1 MTDWEVWTSRW
12 DELRLYLHRQLW
24 RPLRNMM
31 NIFHVL
37 PLAAVVIL
45 FVFLATDGQFREIYI
60 ASLEGA
66 RNHTH
71 AWMASIV
78 LAFTALTLISAV
90 LYEAHNALSTMRI
103 NVIYSS
109 YSDPAAGSNLR
120 SMQRAAAFVLAF
132 LPWIGLSVGLFG
144 ARNFVADRYCHLL
157 NSAGITGN
165 ALESMQ
171 YLPVYG
177 GYRIA
182 GAVIFLGLALAYFA
196 SVGEQNRM
204 AQRAVACL
212 ALPVAALLFF
222 LFTDMFNVAHGSAGT
237 IVADIAIVAFAGF
250 YFLIYQW
257 LYRRRGGFIFSNLSS
272 GTGISLRKR
281 RRHWLAVWA
290 FLPWLALAIYFV
302 SAQYLTG
309 PLQPVTQWKDCPV
322 ASSPTPGRW
331 AVFPVAICV
340 TIAVGLVVGHTLG
353 WLSNYKW
360 RRVAICALVA
370 LLALAVELL
379 SFFGG
384 VDRAVFI
391 YRFIGPLGTVLLE
404 LLFLISTFALLA
416 VLSQRSGFP
425 ALTLVV
431 LTMVVSVMFPNYAGF
446 TAIALAA
453 VYLVFAVAGFLSRQY
468 AVGFVGLLLP
478 LIVLINWNPLRSEA
492 ITAQNLQPG
501 AVTDARSVT
510 TRFQCW
516 LAFRGVDPVAPGQP
530 APDCSRYGTPPPVLA
545 RAGKYPV
552 FIIAAEG
559 GGIYAASAVST
570 LLAKLQDAVPEF
582 SKHVFAISGVSGG
595 SLGAA
600 VFRALDHPLTSPAD
614 SNREVQPPGDKV
626 SDADDATTCA
636 QYLSAKRPPAH
647 PSSATDASSFMQKE
661 VTAIMQADHFSPVV
675 GSIVPEIFGA
685 PLSRSKALVASFDYS
700 ASAQDAE
707 AGKLLCAR
715 FWDSWSPAGDAP
727 ALVLNST
734 WVETGFR
741 VAFAPF
747 DLHAT
752 DEALYS
758 FSDVGMPDERQ
769 ANLMSAASVSARFP
783 LIMPPF
789 SVAMQNPDKTNPKMM
804 ETKRWNFVDGAY
816 SDNSGASTAIDI
828 YRAIKDTS
836 NVDLHIIL
844 ITSTNPAPNLDDASI
859 NGTVFRDT
867 VAPLDAL
874 MKVRSDLGDQA
885 VARACT
891 YIYSSPAKEENRG
904 KVSAMETNA
913 FCVNQSWKTDGTAP
927 LQMVEIQDQTYGL
940 ALGWKISATTFA
952 VIKWMLGTPD
962 GCVDPAATPSQ
973 SDDQSSAGTKN
984 PAEAQSPASGSSPAD
999 QIDAKKTTPVASAED
1014 PNAQLTKA
1022 ILRRNSCVL
1031 TSMAKLVRD
1040 AEAAANSGKIAV
1052 PRRE

>member
-1 MTDWEVWTSRW
+1 
-12 DELRLYLHRQLW
+12 
-24 RPLRNMM
+24 MM

-60 ASLEGA
+60 AALEGA
-66 RNHTH
+66 RNHTR
-71 AWMASIV
+71 AWTVSV
-78 LAFTALTLISAV
+78 VTAFAALTLISAV

-109 YSDPAAGSNLR
+109 YSDPTAGSNLR
-120 SMQRAAAFVLAF
+120 GLQRAAAFVLAF
-132 LPWIGLSVGLFG
+132 LPWVGLSVGLFG
-144 ARNFVADRYCHLL
+144 AREFVADRYCHLL
-157 NSAGITGN
+157 NSAGISGD

-182 GAVIFLGLALAYFA
+182 CAVVLLGLAVAYF
-196 SVGEQNRM
+196 SSIGEQHRM
-204 AQRAVACL
+204 AQRAVACI
-212 ALPVAALLFF
+212 AVPAGALLFF
-222 LFTDMFNVAHGSAGT
+222 LFTDLFDVTHRTAAAIIADIV
-237 IVADIAIVAFAGF
+237 IVAVTVC
-250 YFLIYQW
+250 YFVVYQR
-257 LYRRRGGFIFSNLSS
+257 LYRRRSGFIFSNLSS

-290 FLPWLALAIYFV
+290 LMPWLAMAVYFV
-302 SAQYLTG
+302 CAQYLAG
-309 PLQPVTQWKDCPV
+309 PVRPVIHWQNCPV
-322 ASSPTPGRW
+322 ASFPTPGRW
-331 AVFPVAICV
+331 AIFPVAMCV
-340 TIAVGLVVGHTLG
+340 TIAIGLVVGHTLG
-353 WLSNYKW
+353 RLSTYKW
-360 RRVAICALVA
+360 RRPAIWTIVA

-384 VDRAVFI
+384 VGRAVYI

-404 LLFLISTFALLA
+404 LLFLISTFAVLA

-425 ALTLVV
+425 ALTLAA
-431 LTMVVSVMFPNYAGF
+431 LTMVVSVMFPNYAGL

-478 LIVLINWNPLRSEA
+478 VIVLINWNPLRSEA
-492 ITAQNLQPG
+492 LTSQNLQPVA
-501 AVTDARSVT
+501 AVDARSVT
-510 TRFQCW
+510 VRFQCW
-516 LAFRGVDPVAPGQP
+516 LEFRGVAPVAPGQQ
-530 APDCSRYGTPPPVLA
+530 APDCSPYGAPPPVSA

-600 VFRALDHPLTSPAD
+600 VFRALDHPPTPAAVTI
-614 SNREVQPPGDKV
+614 RKVQPPANNV
-626 SDADDATTCA
+626 SDVDDATTCA
-636 QYLSAKRPPAH
+636 QYQSAGRPPAH
-647 PSSATDASSFMQKE
+647 PSSAKDASTFVQNE
-661 VTAIMQADHFSPVV
+661 VANIMRGDHFSPVV

-700 ASAQDAE
+700 TSAQDAE
-707 AGKLLCAR
+707 AGKQLCAP
-715 FWDSWSPAGDAP
+715 FSDSWSPAGDAP

-752 DEALYS
+752 DESLYS
-758 FSDVGMPDERQ
+758 FSDVGMPNEHQ
-769 ANLMSAASVSARFP
+769 ANLMSAAAVSARFP

-789 SVAMQNPDKTNPKMM
+789 SVAMQNPDKATPQKMD
-804 ETKRWNFVDGAY
+804 TKRWNFVDGAY
-816 SDNSGASTAIDI
+816 SDNSGASTAVDI
-828 YRAIKDTS
+828 YRAIKDTP

-891 YIYSSPAKEENRG
+891 YIYSSPGKEQKRG
-904 KVSAMETNA
+904 GVSVMESNA
-913 FCVNQSWKTDGTAP
+913 YCVNQSWKTDGSAP
-927 LQMVEIQDQTYGL
+927 LQIVEIQDQTYGL

-952 VIKWMLGTPD
+952 VVKWMLGTPD
-962 GCVDPAATPSQ
+962 GCVDRNTTPAS
-973 SDDQSSAGTKN
+973 SDDQPAVGTDSSAKS
-984 PAEAQSPASGSSPAD
+984 ESSFDQGSSAE
-999 QIDAKKTTPVASAED
+999 QTASKKTTPMATAED

-1031 TSMAKLVRD
+1031 TSVANLVRD
-1040 AEAAANSGKIAV
+1040 AEAAASSNKTAQ
-1052 PRRE
+1052 

>member
-1 MTDWEVWTSRW
+1 MTDWEVWASRW
-12 DELRLYLHRQLW
+12 DELGLYLHRQFW
-24 RPLRNMM
+24 RPLRSMM

-66 RNHTH
+66 RSHTR
-71 AWMASIV
+71 AWMASIAM
-78 LAFTALTLISAV
+78 AFAALTLISAV

-103 NVIYSS
+103 NVVYSN
-109 YSDPAAGSNLR
+109 YSDPNAGSNLR
-120 SMQRAAAFVLAF
+120 ALQRAAAFVLAF
-132 LPWIGLSVGLFG
+132 LPWAGLSIGLLG
-144 ARNFVADRYCHLL
+144 ARDFVADRYCHLL
-157 NSAGITGN
+157 NSAGITGD

-182 GAVIFLGLALAYFA
+182 GAVILLGLAVAYFS
-196 SVGEQNRM
+196 SVGEQHRM
-204 AQRAVACL
+204 AQRAVACV
-212 ALPVAALLFF
+212 AVPVGALLFF
-222 LFTDMFNVAHGSAGT
+222 LFTDLFNVDHRTFGT
-237 IVADIAIVAFAGF
+237 VIADIVIVALTVF
-250 YFLIYQW
+250 YFLIYQR
-257 LYRRRGGFIFSNLSS
+257 LYRRRRGFIFSNLSS

-281 RRHWLAVWA
+281 RRQWLAMWA
-290 FLPWLALAIYFV
+290 FMPWLALAAYFV
-302 SAQYLTG
+302 CAQYLAG
-309 PLQPVTQWKDCPV
+309 PAQAVIEWKHCPV
-322 ASSPTPGRW
+322 ASHPIPGRW
-331 AVFPVAICV
+331 AIFPAAMCV
-340 TIAVGLVVGHTLG
+340 TIAIGLIVGHTLG
-353 WLSNYKW
+353 RFSTYKW
-360 RRVAICALVA
+360 RRPAIFALVA
-370 LLALAVELL
+370 FLVLAVELL

-384 VDRAVFI
+384 VDRAVYV

-404 LLFLISTFALLA
+404 LLFLISTFAVLA

-425 ALTLVV
+425 ALTLAV
-431 LTMVVSVMFPNYAGF
+431 LTMVVSVMFPNYAGL

-453 VYLVFAVAGFLSRQY
+453 VYLLFAIAGFLSRQY

-492 ITAQNLQPG
+492 LTSQNRQPVAALDDR
-501 AVTDARSVT
+501 AVTS
-510 TRFQCW
+510 RFQCW
-516 LAFRGVDPVAPGQP
+516 LAFRGVASVAPGAP
-530 APDCSRYGTPPPVLA
+530 APDCSADGTTPPA
-545 RAGKYPV
+545 AAGTGKYPV

-570 LLAKLQDAVPEF
+570 LLAKLQDAVPQF

-600 VFRALDHPLTSPAD
+600 VFRALDHPLNSRRRRDSPEGAAAGKQRVGCGRCRRPAL
-614 SNREVQPPGDKV
+614 NTK
-626 SDADDATTCA
+626 
-636 QYLSAKRPPAH
+636 SAARPPAE
-647 PSSATDASSFMQKE
+647 PSSARDASSFLQRE
-661 VTAIMQADHFSPVV
+661 VANIMRGDHFSPVV

-700 ASAQDAE
+700 TSAQDAE
-707 AGKLLCAR
+707 AGKQLCAPFR
-715 FWDSWSPAGDAP
+715 DSWSPADDAP

-752 DEALYS
+752 DKSLYS
-758 FSDVGMPDERQ
+758 FSDVGMPDEDQ

-789 SVAMQNPDKTNPKMM
+789 SVAMQSPDKANPKSMD
-804 ETKRWNFVDGAY
+804 TKRWNFVDGAY

-828 YRAIKDTS
+828 YRAIKDTL

-891 YIYSSPAKEENRG
+891 YIYASPGKER
-904 KVSAMETNA
+904 KSASVSVKKTNA
-913 FCVNQSWKTDGTAP
+913 YCVNQSWDEKGAP
-927 LQMVEIQDQTYGL
+927 LQIVEIQDQTYGL

-952 VIKWMLGTPD
+952 VVKWMLGTPD
-962 GCVDPAATPSQ
+962 GCVGPDAAPAN
-973 SDDQSSAGTKN
+973 SDDQIRRR
-984 PAEAQSPASGSSPAD
+984 D
-999 QIDAKKTTPVASAED
+999 RDLRQI
-1014 PNAQLTKA
+1014 
-1022 ILRRNSCVL
+1022 
-1031 TSMAKLVRD
+1031 
-1040 AEAAANSGKIAV
+1040 
-1052 PRRE
+1052 

>member
-1 MTDWEVWTSRW
+1 MTDWEVWASRW
-12 DELRLYLHRQLW
+12 DELGLYLHRQLW
-24 RPLRNMM
+24 RPLRSMM

-45 FVFLATDGQFREIYI
+45 FVFLGTDGQFREIYI

-66 RNHTH
+66 RSHTR
-71 AWMASIV
+71 AWMVSIMM
-78 LAFTALTLISAV
+78 AFTALTLISAV

-103 NVIYSS
+103 NVVYSS
-109 YSDPAAGSNLR
+109 YSDPTAGSNLR
-120 SMQRAAAFVLAF
+120 GLQRAAAFVLAF
-132 LPWIGLSVGLFG
+132 LPWVGLSVGLFG
-144 ARNFVADRYCHLL
+144 AREFVADRYCHLL
-157 NSAGITGN
+157 NSAGITGD

-182 GAVIFLGLALAYFA
+182 CGVIFLGLAVAYF
-196 SVGEQNRM
+196 SSIGEQHRM
-204 AQRAVACL
+204 AQRAVACV
-212 ALPVAALLFF
+212 ALPVGALLFL
-222 LFTDMFNVAHGSAGT
+222 LFTDLFNVTHRTAGT
-237 IVADIAIVAFAGF
+237 IIADIVIVALTVF
-250 YFLIYQW
+250 YFLIYQR
-257 LYRRRGGFIFSNLSS
+257 LYRRRRGFIFLNLAS

-281 RRHWLAVWA
+281 RRHWLAMWA
-290 FLPWLALAIYFV
+290 LMPWLALAVYFV
-302 SAQYLTG
+302 CAQYIAG
-309 PLQPVTQWKDCPV
+309 PVQPVIHWKDCPV
-322 ASSPTPGRW
+322 ASYPTPGRW
-331 AVFPVAICV
+331 AIFPVAICV
-340 TIAVGLVVGHTLG
+340 TVAIGLIVGHTLG
-353 WLSNYKW
+353 RLSTYKW
-360 RRVAICALVA
+360 RRPAIWALVA

-384 VDRAVFI
+384 VDRAVYV

-404 LLFLISTFALLA
+404 LLFLISTFAVLA
-416 VLSQRSGFP
+416 ILSQRSGFP
-425 ALTLVV
+425 ALTLAL
-431 LTMVVSVMFPNYAGF
+431 LTMVVSVMFPNYAGL
-446 TAIALAA
+446 TAVALAA
-453 VYLVFAVAGFLSRQY
+453 VYLMFAVAGFLSRQY

-478 LIVLINWNPLRSEA
+478 LIVLINWNPLRSETFAVQNPQLSAA
-492 ITAQNLQPG
+492 I
-501 AVTDARSVT
+501 DANAVT
-510 TRFQCW
+510 TRFECW
-516 LAFRGVDPVAPGQP
+516 LEFRGIASVAPGRP
-530 APDCSRYGTPPPVLA
+530 APDCGPDGPLPPTAVGT
-545 RAGKYPV
+545 GKYPV

-600 VFRALDHPLTSPAD
+600 VFRALDHPLTSAAVTTH
-614 SNREVQPPGDKV
+614 EVQPPANNV

-636 QYLSAKRPPAH
+636 QYQSEKRLPAH
-647 PSSATDASSFMQKE
+647 PSSAKDATGFLQKE
-661 VTAIMQADHFSPVV
+661 VANIMRGDHFSPVV

-700 ASAQDAE
+700 TSAQDAE
-707 AGKLLCAR
+707 AGKQLCAS
-715 FWDSWSPAGDAP
+715 FSDSWSPAGDAP

-752 DEALYS
+752 DESLYS
-758 FSDVGMPDERQ
+758 FSDVGMPDEHQ

-789 SVAMQNPDKTNPKMM
+789 SVAMQNPDKAKPKMM
-804 ETKRWNFVDGAY
+804 DTKRWNFVDGAY

-828 YRAIKDTS
+828 YRAIKETP
-836 NVDLHIIL
+836 NIDLHVIL

-891 YIYSSPAKEENRG
+891 YIYASPGKERKSASGSAK
-904 KVSAMETNA
+904 ETNA
-913 FCVNQSWKTDGTAP
+913 YCVDQSWDKAGAP
-927 LQMVEIQDQTYGL
+927 LQIVEIQDQTYGL

-952 VIKWMLGTPD
+952 VVKWMLGTPD
-962 GCVDPAATPSQ
+962 GCIGPNAAPAN
-973 SDDQSSAGTKN
+973 SDDQSAAGT
-984 PAEAQSPASGSSPAD
+984 EASAKSESSLDQGSPAD
-999 QIDAKKTTPVASAED
+999 QAASKKITPVASAED

-1031 TSMAKLVRD
+1031 TSVANLVRD
-1040 AEAAANSGKIAV
+1040 AEAAKSSNKTV
-1052 PRRE
+1052 Q